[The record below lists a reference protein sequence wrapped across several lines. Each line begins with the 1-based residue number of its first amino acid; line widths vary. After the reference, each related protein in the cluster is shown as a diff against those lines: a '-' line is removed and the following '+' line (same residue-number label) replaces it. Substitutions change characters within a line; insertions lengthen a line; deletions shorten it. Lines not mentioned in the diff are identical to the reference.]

1 MAGQRDVVT
10 LEPRGVIGTLDELL
24 RRPMAGTERA
34 ESGASVLAWTGR
46 VLAGSVACS
55 ALYGGASG
63 FFQGGTQVAI
73 AAAKA
78 PAIVLGAAALCVP
91 SLYVFSLLAG
101 ASLTRERLA
110 VVLAGFLGLVALVLV
125 GLLPIEWLF
134 SVSSSS
140 LPFVVWLNLIL
151 WGMALF
157 FGGRFLHVALPEV
170 PLGAVVLWLVL
181 FCVVS
186 FQVTTFMRPV
196 LWRAPGAP
204 VVERGKLFFLDHYSN
219 VNKKTAP
226 DQE

>member
-1 MAGQRDVVT
+1 MAGQRDIVT

-24 RRPMAGTERA
+24 RWPMAGSERA
-34 ESGASVLAWTGR
+34 ESGAPVLAWTGR

-78 PAIVLGAAALCVP
+78 PVIVLGAAALCVP

-134 SVSSSS
+134 SVSTAS
-140 LPFVVWLNLIL
+140 LAFVVWLHLAL
-151 WGMALF
+151 WSIAVI
-157 FGGRFLHVALPEV
+157 FGARFLRAALPEV
-170 PLGAVVLWLVL
+170 SLGARLLWLAL

-186 FQVTTFMRPV
+186 FQVTTFMRPT
-196 LWRAPGAP
+196 LWRGPHQP
-204 VVERGKLFFLDHYSN
+204 LIEHGKIFFLDHFN
-219 VNKKTAP
+219 EARR
-226 DQE
+226 